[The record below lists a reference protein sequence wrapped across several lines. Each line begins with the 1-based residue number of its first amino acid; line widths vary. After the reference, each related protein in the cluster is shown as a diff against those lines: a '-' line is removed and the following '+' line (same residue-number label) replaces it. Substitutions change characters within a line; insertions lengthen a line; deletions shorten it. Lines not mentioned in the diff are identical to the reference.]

1 LQGGSKSQH
10 ALHSDEFG
18 NDFETTVDAAGGS
31 TSEASKQNPRGHED
45 SEMSAPSKAHLELRK
60 GFRMSQLYLQ
70 RAVQPSSAAGAA
82 SSRAESAD
90 STNGAADRRVSPR
103 LTNPTITSRRKKR
116 EWWKASAD
124 EDTSSSDGAVGDA
137 ESESISSRSAKKQK
151 QEIPKLQKKSKQ
163 MSQQSAGKKPPQSG
177 AGMIFAHIAW
187 RQMTI
192 CVCVRW
198 LSPNC
203 CANTCCANAALWLSG
218 RYAAVVTAKHQ

>member
-1 LQGGSKSQH
+1 MQGGSKSQH

-31 TSEASKQNPRGHED
+31 TSNPRGHED

-103 LTNPTITSRRKKR
+103 LTNPTITSRRQKR

-137 ESESISSRSAKKQK
+137 ESISSRSAKKQK
-151 QEIPKLQKKSKQ
+151 QEIPKPQKKSKQ

-177 AGMIFAHIAW
+177 AGTSFAQIAW

-192 CVCVRW
+192 CVCVLW

-203 CANTCCANAALWLSG
+203 
-218 RYAAVVTAKHQ
+218 